1 MKRLLFLLLAVC
13 SGCGSG
19 GAQDVKAGATAYVK
33 VAVLNARLRPSAT
46 AMKTTAFR
54 LADKV
59 YVVARGKRV
68 EQIGEYRGRWFK
80 VRKGTRQ
87 GWVYGPFLS
96 AKPVM
101 TGAQVRKLIQGVFYY
116 HDVNNYNHIKR
127 MLYITGQRYREK
139 IYKSG
144 VGLVEVFYGK
154 IEFQADSIELFPFR
168 RKLKT
173 NSPSVDTGS
182 AYTAPSYSDEN
193 FTVTTDYA
201 SLKRGRV
208 KYFLFY
214 VDGKLYLTRERP
226 KKTNRLR
233 RDQFKKVTWVYIR
246 KH

>member
-1 MKRLLFLLLAVC
+1 MRISGLLLALIFVSC
-13 SGCGSG
+13 SGGEKEVTKGS
-19 GAQDVKAGATAYVK
+19 TAYVK
-33 VAVLNARLRPSAT
+33 VAVLNARLRPSTT
-46 AMKTTAFR
+46 AVKTTAFR

-59 YVVARGKRV
+59 FVLAKSKRI
-68 EQIGEYRGRWFK
+68 EKIGEYRGHWFK
-80 VRKGTRQ
+80 IRKGDRQ

-96 AKPVM
+96 ARPVM
-101 TGAQVRKLIQGVFYY
+101 TGDQVKKMIQGVFYY
-116 HDVNNYNHIKR
+116 HDVNDYNHIKR

-144 VGLVEVFYGK
+144 VGLVDVFYGK

-168 RKLKT
+168 RK
-173 NSPSVDTGS
+173 SRSAGHMVDSGS

-193 FTVTTDYA
+193 FTVSTAYA
-201 SLKRGRV
+201 RLKEGRE

-233 RDQFKKVTWVYIR
+233 REQFKKVTWVYIR
-246 KH
+246 KR